1 MLSGYKRQHAETDGC
16 PACAGSRKAG
26 HRTLDEL
33 DPHVM
38 PDLTQFALYFAAA
51 LLLAITP
58 GPGIFYVAARTLAG
72 GRAEG
77 VGSSFGTGLGGMVH
91 VLAGSVGVSAIV
103 LASAELFT
111 ALKLIGAAYL
121 IWIGF
126 RTLRSARR
134 DGVLALNGEP
144 ATPPIGPRRAFRE
157 GVLVE
162 ALNPKTAAF
171 FLAFVPQFVDPAA
184 GHVALQFVVLGFVS
198 VALNTLADIVVAFAA
213 SRIREGAAARP
224 ALIARLRE
232 TSGAAMIALG
242 IGLAVARRPAS

>member
-1 MLSGYKRQHAETDGC
+1 
-16 PACAGSRKAG
+16 
-26 HRTLDEL
+26 
-33 DPHVM
+33 M
-38 PDLTQFALYFAAA
+38 PDLTQLAIYFAAA
-51 LLLAITP
+51 LLLAVTP

-77 VGSSFGTGLGGMVH
+77 VASSFGTGLGGMVH

-126 RTLRSARR
+126 RTFQSARR
-134 DGVLALNGEP
+134 DGAAGLNGGP
-144 ATPPIGPRRAFRE
+144 AAPPIGPRRAFRE

-184 GHVALQFVVLGFVS
+184 GHIALQFVVLGFVS

-213 SRIREGAAARP
+213 SGIREGATARP
-224 ALIARLRE
+224 ALIRRLRE
-232 TSGAAMIALG
+232 ASGAAMIALG
-242 IGLAVARRPAS
+242 IGLAVARRPAN